1 MDMILAKIRD
11 MRRACPGRCAPL
23 EGILSCPGAMWVAKG
38 VSRNVNG
45 GRLVLR
51 GGLEA
56 YFSGGAT

>member
-1 MDMILAKIRD
+1 
-11 MRRACPGRCAPL
+11 
-23 EGILSCPGAMWVAKG
+23 MWVVKD